1 MCVRARE
8 GEAEPRLAQGY
19 GMVACVFSER
29 NLTIMT
35 LAGIEGYLLYARQ
48 DAKQFMCVTTFNLL
62 STSDGFPEEIQKSC
76 DISWH

>member
-1 MCVRARE
+1 MCVCVHVK
-8 GEAEPRLAQGY
+8 EPRLAQGY

-35 LAGIEGYLLYARQ
+35 LAGIDGYLLYARQ
-48 DAKQFMCVTTFNLL
+48 DAKHFIYVTTFNLL
-62 STSDGFPEEIQKSC
+62 SNSNSFPEGIQKSC